1 VASLRSG
8 QNPRQ
13 GSRSASR
20 VLMPVYI
27 LACVVIAIFA
37 GSNWYVLHSASA
49 VAVDVRKGVERKL
62 LRNEIARQIDILSQD
77 QSQISHWDE
86 AVEALGK
93 QIDEGFLREKVANW
107 LWEDFGV
114 QYSIIVSP
122 EHGSRAVVFEHKL
135 LDAEHGQAIVDQNR
149 DLIVEAQKKYM
160 RHRIA
165 HGDGFKLAAHPV
177 RSEKPIHIN
186 GIRRIDGQLG
196 FVAVQAIVPHE
207 HARLGDGL
215 PQTLLTFKPLRDAEI
230 IRIGSKL
237 GLPDLAVL
245 PAGGKAVYDETLL
258 LPDDGDRNHFAAG
271 WNVASPRKS
280 IWDRTTAIIMT
291 LLIGVTAALIYMTLR
306 HGRTLLTL
314 HRSEEANR
322 FLAMHDPLTGLA
334 NRLQFAQKIEEFF
347 ETRKSG
353 CLTVLCIDLD
363 RFKAVN
369 DTHGHKAGDM
379 VIQEAARRIQNVVAN
394 HGLVA
399 RIGGDEFIA
408 LLWDDL
414 DPDHVQWLADS
425 MIEEVSK
432 DIRIEEGVARIGA
445 SIGIAYRPG
454 DAMTA
459 DSLVQCA
466 DRALY
471 DAKEQGRGKACFFN
485 PREPSGTHPLAP
497 GRTVAA

>member
-1 VASLRSG
+1 
-8 QNPRQ
+8 
-13 GSRSASR
+13 
-20 VLMPVYI
+20 MPVYI
-27 LACVVIAIFA
+27 LAFSVIAIFA
-37 GSNWYVLHSASA
+37 GSNWYVLHSASE

-62 LRNEIARQIDILSQD
+62 LRNEIARQIDVLSQD

-114 QYSIIVSP
+114 QYSIIISP
-122 EHGSRAVVFEHKL
+122 EHGSRAVVFEHKI

-149 DLIVEAQKKYM
+149 DLVVEAQQRYM
-160 RHRIA
+160 RHRVD
-165 HGDGFKLAAHPV
+165 HGNGFKLAAHPV
-177 RSEKPIHIN
+177 RSDKPIHIN

-207 HARLGDGL
+207 NGRLADGL
-215 PQTLLTFKPLRDAEI
+215 PQTLLTFKPLRGIDVT
-230 IRIGSKL
+230 RIGTKL

-245 PAGGKAVYDETLL
+245 PTADRASYDETLV
-258 LPDDGDRNHFAAG
+258 LPDDGDRNHFAAS
-271 WNVASPRKS
+271 WNVASPRQS
-280 IWDRTTAIIMT
+280 IRDRTTAIIMM
-291 LLIGVTAALIYMTLR
+291 LLIGVAGTLITMTLR
-306 HGRTLLTL
+306 HGRTLMTL
-314 HRSEEANR
+314 HRSEETNR
-322 FLAMHDPLTGLA
+322 YLALHDPLTGLA
-334 NRLQFAQKIEEFF
+334 NRLQFNQRIEAFF
-347 ETRKSG
+347 EGPPSG

-369 DTHGHKAGDM
+369 DTYGHKAGDM
-379 VIQEAARRIQNVVAN
+379 VIKEAADRIRKVVAN

-399 RIGGDEFIA
+399 RIGGDEFVG

-414 DPDHVQWLADS
+414 DADHVQWLADS
-425 MIEEVSK
+425 IIEQVSK
-432 DIRIEEGVARIGA
+432 DIRIEEGIARIGA
-445 SIGIAYRPG
+445 SIGIAYWPG

-471 DAKEQGRGKACFFN
+471 NAKEEGRGKACFFRAPN
-485 PREPSGTHPLAP
+485 HRRVQTHDDARRV
-497 GRTVAA
+497 RTSAA